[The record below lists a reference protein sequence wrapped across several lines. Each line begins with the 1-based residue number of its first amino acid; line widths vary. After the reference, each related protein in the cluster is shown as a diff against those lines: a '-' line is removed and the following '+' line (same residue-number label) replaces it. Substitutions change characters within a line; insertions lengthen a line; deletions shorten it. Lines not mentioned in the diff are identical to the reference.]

1 MMGIIS
7 PLPPTDTTALL
18 LNYFLFT
25 KPNIFQVR
33 IETNKYFK
41 YLINMITSSGGSVE
55 LGTNLTKEEVEKLK
69 KSGHVVNC
77 LGNNAGIIGNFFQLF
92 CQI

>member
-1 MMGIIS
+1 MTPGS
-7 PLPPTDTTALL
+7 APLPNMMALL
-18 LNYFLFT
+18 LQASLFT
-25 KPNIFQVR
+25 KPNISQVR

-55 LGTNLTKEEVEKLK
+55 LGTNLTKEEVEKLR

-77 LGNNAGIIGNFFQLF
+77 LGNNAGIIGNFFQ
-92 CQI
+92 

>member
-1 MMGIIS
+1 M
-7 PLPPTDTTALL
+7 TALL
-18 LNYFLFT
+18 LQPVYLLFT
-25 KPNIFQVR
+25 KANISQVR

-55 LGTNLTKEEVEKLK
+55 LGTNLTKEEVEKLR

-77 LGNNAGIIGNFFQLF
+77 LGNNAGIIGTFFQLV
-92 CQI
+92 C